1 VLFTETLSYAFD
13 DPAAVLFL
21 RGIASVGERA
31 DVGLTL
37 LPVPPDTGGAMRAVR
52 GSVVDGVIVY
62 SLPEEH
68 PAVQAVVARRLPMVR
83 VDMPAP
89 EGEIAIRIDDRGGA
103 RAVAAHVLG
112 LGHRSVGILADRL
125 NADDVYGRVGAERR
139 RDAAFPVARWRL
151 DGYADALREAGLDP
165 AGVPVL
171 ECAGGTVQAGRR
183 GAADLL
189 DAEPGLTA
197 LLCMTDQLARGA
209 VQAATARGMRVPADV
224 SVTGF
229 DDLREA
235 AGMEPALTT
244 VRQDHTAKGARA
256 ARALLDPAGNEAEL
270 LGVEL
275 VVRASTARV
284 PGG

>member
-1 VLFTETLSYAFD
+1 
-13 DPAAVLFL
+13 
-21 RGIASVGERA
+21 VGERA

-125 NADDVYGRVGAERR
+125 NADDFYGLAGTARR
-139 RDAAFPVARWRL
+139 RDATFPVAYWRL
-151 DGYADALREAGLDP
+151 GGYADALREAGLDP
-165 AGVPVL
+165 GAVPVL
-171 ECAGGTVQAGRR
+171 ECAGNTVQAGRR
-183 GAADLL
+183 GASDLL
-189 DAEPGLTA
+189 AAEPGLTA

-209 VQAATARGMRVPADV
+209 LQAATDRGMRVPADL
-224 SVTGF
+224 SVAGF
-229 DDLREA
+229 DDLNEA
-235 AGMEPALTT
+235 AGTEPPLTT

-256 ARALLDPAGNEAEL
+256 ARALLDPSGDEAEL
-270 LGVEL
+270 QDVEL
-275 VVRASTARV
+275 VVRASTGPV